1 MTSCT
6 RHGPDR
12 GVTHAPI
19 RSGQHGGGPCRCCR
33 PHLRGCH
40 QHRGD
45 EHDAAPDRA
54 AVVLAWWCIERFRCT
69 DHRLAGDAAS
79 GGSLAGQHLPCAGR
93 QRPPVRGRGVE
104 QPAHVQ
110 PLTQRPVRWLA
121 RWPDTLGAVIL
132 IDPPMWPAHRTRFSH
147 LVSDHTLAELHQFAA
162 SAGLAERSFDGDHY
176 DVPEERHDQLVA
188 LGAVPVSAGELIRR
202 LRASG
207 LRVPARAR
215 PERVRAVLGT
225 RWEHLMPG
233 QRRLGTELVERW
245 REPHRRYH
253 TTSHLLDVLTA
264 LDQLCAP
271 VVPGRT
277 VRLAAWYHD
286 AVYAGVAGTD
296 EESSA
301 ALAEQTLPSA
311 GVSSAA
317 V

>member
-1 MTSCT
+1 
-6 RHGPDR
+6 
-12 GVTHAPI
+12 
-19 RSGQHGGGPCRCCR
+19 
-33 PHLRGCH
+33 
-40 QHRGD
+40 
-45 EHDAAPDRA
+45 
-54 AVVLAWWCIERFRCT
+54 
-69 DHRLAGDAAS
+69 
-79 GGSLAGQHLPCAGR
+79 
-93 QRPPVRGRGVE
+93 
-104 QPAHVQ
+104 
-110 PLTQRPVRWLA
+110 VRWLA

-162 SAGLAERSFDGDHY
+162 SAGLAERAFDGDHY

-245 REPHRRYH
+245 SEPHRRYH

-317 V
+317 VAEVVRLVLLTRSHSPDSGDAAGALLCDADLAVLGRDPDGYARYQQQVRTEYAHVSERDWRTGRSAVLRQLLAQEPLFRTPVGAQRWEARARTNLENELGGLDTW